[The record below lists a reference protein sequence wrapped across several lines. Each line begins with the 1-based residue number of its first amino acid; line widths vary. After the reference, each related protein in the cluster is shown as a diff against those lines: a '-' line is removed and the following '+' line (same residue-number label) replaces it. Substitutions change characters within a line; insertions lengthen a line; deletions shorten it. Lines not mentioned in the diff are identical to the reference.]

1 MSLARIYGNMQGI
14 YLDLIRTF
22 PLRPIRSEAEL
33 DEAIATI
40 DALIDKDMLAAAEA
54 DYLAVL
60 SDLVEHYEE
69 ETLSLAPASDTE
81 MLRHLLE
88 VKGLTAVEVARETGI
103 IESTISAVL
112 TGQSHLTQ
120 EHVDKLSRYF
130 KVSPSVFAIG
140 D

>member
-1 MSLARIYGNMQGI
+1 MSLATIYGKSQER
-14 YLDLIRTF
+14 YLDLIRLF

-33 DEAIATI
+33 DEAIATV
-40 DALIDKDMLAAAEA
+40 DSLVDKEALEPAEV

-60 SDLVEHYEE
+60 SDLVEQYEE
-69 ETLSLAPASDTE
+69 QTQWIPPASDAE

-88 VKGLTAVEVARETGI
+88 AQGATQVEVARETGI

-112 TGQSHLTQ
+112 AGKRLLTR
-120 EHVDKLSRYF
+120 EHIGKLSRYF
-130 KVSPSVFAIG
+130 KVSPSVFQFG